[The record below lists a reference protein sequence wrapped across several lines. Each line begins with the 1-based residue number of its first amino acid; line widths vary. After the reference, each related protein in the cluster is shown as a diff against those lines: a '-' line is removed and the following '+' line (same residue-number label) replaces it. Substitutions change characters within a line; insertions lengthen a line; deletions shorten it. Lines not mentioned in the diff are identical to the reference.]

1 MCREGIRLCQQHN
14 TVHTYTIFK
23 PCDLTV
29 YAQLQTRHFA
39 LRLLVVIYE
48 ILVVRKK
55 VNSILRCSLDK
66 VSE

>member
-14 TVHTYTIFK
+14 TVYTYTIFK
-23 PCDLTV
+23 PCDPTV

-39 LRLLVVIYE
+39 LPLLVVIYE

-55 VNSILRCSLDK
+55 VNLILRCSLDK